1 MKRNTMAG
9 HSQRLSLARRAI
21 GDFLHVAKKM
31 PIVGVEKR
39 LAVSAVLAAR
49 NAAKPRPGWTGL
61 FTKAYA
67 MVVAAR
73 PWLRKSYLAY
83 PWERFYLTDKTSAD
97 VVVEAQQDQEDIVFP
112 VRIHDPIATSLADID
127 RIVTDGRD
135 RPMGISRFR
144 ESMRIARFPRVIRRF
159 LWSLALD
166 FSGRLRSKY
175 LANFGVTSVSRLG
188 SEALYAI
195 GPWTS
200 LLTFGVVNTDG
211 EVVVRLLFDHR
222 VIDGNEP
229 ARALVD
235 LERVLNTEI
244 VAELH
249 GLKRSHAQ
257 AA

>member
-1 MKRNTMAG
+1 MSG
-9 HSQRLSLARRAI
+9 HSERISLARRAI

-31 PIVGVEKR
+31 PIVGVER
-39 LAVSAVLAAR
+39 RIAIAAVLAAR
-49 NAAKPRPGWTGL
+49 NAAQPRPGWTGI

-67 MVVAAR
+67 KVVAAR
-73 PWLRKSYLAY
+73 PWLRKSYLGF

-97 VVVEAQQDQEDIVFP
+97 VVVEAQQDGEDIVFP
-112 VRIHDPIATSLADID
+112 ARIRDPLATSLADID
-127 RIVTDGRD
+127 RILIESRE

-144 ESMRIARFPRVIRRF
+144 ESMRIARFPRMIRRV
-159 LWSLALD
+159 LWSLALNV
-166 FSGRLRSKY
+166 SGRLRTKY
-175 LANFGVTSVSRLG
+175 LANFGVTSVSRVG

-200 LLTFGVVNTDG
+200 LLTFGVVNADG
-211 EVVVRLLFDHR
+211 EVVMRLLFDHR
-222 VIDGNEP
+222 VMDGTEP

-235 LERVLNTEI
+235 LERVLNTDI

-249 GLKRSHAQ
+249 GLARGQAQ

>member
-1 MKRNTMAG
+1 MSG
-9 HSQRLSLARRAI
+9 HSQRISLARRAI
-21 GDFLHVAKKM
+21 GDFLHAAKKM
-31 PIVGVEKR
+31 PIVGVERR
-39 LAVSAVLAAR
+39 LVIPAVLSAR
-49 NAAKPRPGWTGL
+49 NAAQPRPGWTGI
-61 FTKAYA
+61 FTKAFA
-67 MVVAAR
+67 IVVAAR

-83 PWERFYLTDKTSAD
+83 PWERFYLTDKASAD
-97 VVVEAQQDQEDIVFP
+97 VVVETQQDQEDIVFP
-112 VRIHDPIATSLADID
+112 VRVHDPVATSLADID
-127 RIVTDGRD
+127 RIIMQGRD

-166 FSGRLRSKY
+166 VSGRLRTKY
-175 LANFGVTSVSRLG
+175 LANFGVTSVSRVG
-188 SEALYAI
+188 SDALFAI

-200 LLTFGVVNTDG
+200 LLTFGVVNAGG

-222 VIDGNEP
+222 VMDGTEP

-235 LERVLNTEI
+235 LERVLNREI

-249 GLKRSHAQ
+249 GLARGQAQ